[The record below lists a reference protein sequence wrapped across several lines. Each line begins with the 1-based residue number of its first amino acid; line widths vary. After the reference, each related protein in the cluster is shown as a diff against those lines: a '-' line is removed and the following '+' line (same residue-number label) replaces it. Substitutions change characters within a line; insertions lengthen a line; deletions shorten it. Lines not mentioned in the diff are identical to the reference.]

1 MSKKTGTKKKQ
12 TKQKEKQQ
20 GFNDLLIPMLLI
32 LCIMPFI
39 VRLALYSCGYAKY
52 PWYSDDDVI
61 MDLYSYYRC
70 YFFEVVAIFTAAVLA
85 FRIGLF
91 PENRKKMKIFI
102 PLAVYAGMILLSTL
116 LSVNMGASFT
126 GNFYQFQGVLVLLGY
141 LVFCLYAYQV
151 MEQEKDYKTIWY
163 GIVAV
168 FIVMAVLGIFQI
180 AKKDLLDFAWMQR
193 LVMSK
198 EQFAEYGGTLETIF
212 SGNNVFLS
220 LYNPNYAG
228 VFLTMFAPVFA
239 VMCSSEKEKKKKI
252 FYGILCAGCLIL
264 IWFTYS
270 RSTFF
275 ALLVALV
282 VGCVLSKQKIGK
294 LMKYIL
300 PEILILAVVFV
311 GIDKINDFHYL
322 SRWKEDTSKTKLES
336 MVTSKDGVELCYDGK
351 EYLITLEDKKAKI
364 YDKKGRET
372 DIKKV
377 DKSAKM
383 AIAEYDEEKYIDV
396 YLCNQTFTFGKN
408 SKGYYYRTENGKETQ
423 LTDIPKVDAGG
434 KEYLGSGRIYIWSRT
449 LPILKKYIVAGSGPD
464 TFAEVFPQN
473 DYVGK
478 AIYANNP
485 ARVIEKP
492 HNDYLMQWVQNGF
505 LALVAMIAFYVLLLK
520 KCGTFYY
527 KRELS
532 DIKTRLGLGC
542 YLGCIC
548 YMAGSLFNDSTLYTT
563 PVFWIFAGIA
573 LASAYEVEK

>member
-1 MSKKTGTKKKQ
+1 M
-12 TKQKEKQQ
+12 
-20 GFNDLLIPMLLI
+20 
-32 LCIMPFI
+32 
-39 VRLALYSCGYAKY
+39 
-52 PWYSDDDVI
+52 
-61 MDLYSYYRC
+61 
-70 YFFEVVAIFTAAVLA
+70 
-85 FRIGLF
+85 
-91 PENRKKMKIFI
+91 
-102 PLAVYAGMILLSTL
+102 
-116 LSVNMGASFT
+116 
-126 GNFYQFQGVLVLLGY
+126 
-141 LVFCLYAYQV
+141 
-151 MEQEKDYKTIWY
+151 
-163 GIVAV
+163 
-168 FIVMAVLGIFQI
+168 
-180 AKKDLLDFAWMQR
+180 
-193 LVMSK
+193 
-198 EQFAEYGGTLETIF
+198 
-212 SGNNVFLS
+212 FLS

-275 ALLVALV
+275 VLLVALV
-282 VGCVLSKQKIGK
+282 VGCILSKEKIGK

-300 PEILILAVVFV
+300 PGILILAVVFV

-322 SRWKEDTSKTKLES
+322 SRWKEDTPKTKLER
-336 MVTSKDGVELCYDGK
+336 MITSKDGVELCYDGK

-377 DKSAKM
+377 EYSAKM

-464 TFAEVFPQN
+464 TFAEVFSQN

-532 DIKTRLGLGC
+532 DMKTRLGLGC

>member
-1 MSKKTGTKKKQ
+1 
-12 TKQKEKQQ
+12 
-20 GFNDLLIPMLLI
+20 
-32 LCIMPFI
+32 
-39 VRLALYSCGYAKY
+39 
-52 PWYSDDDVI
+52 
-61 MDLYSYYRC
+61 
-70 YFFEVVAIFTAAVLA
+70 
-85 FRIGLF
+85 
-91 PENRKKMKIFI
+91 
-102 PLAVYAGMILLSTL
+102 
-116 LSVNMGASFT
+116 
-126 GNFYQFQGVLVLLGY
+126 
-141 LVFCLYAYQV
+141 
-151 MEQEKDYKTIWY
+151 
-163 GIVAV
+163 
-168 FIVMAVLGIFQI
+168 
-180 AKKDLLDFAWMQR
+180 
-193 LVMSK
+193 MSK

-228 VFLTMFAPVFA
+228 VFLTMFAPFFA
-239 VMCSSEKEKKKKI
+239 VMCRSEKEKKKKI

-282 VGCVLSKQKIGK
+282 VGCILSKEKIGK

-300 PEILILAVVFV
+300 PGILILAVVFV

-322 SRWKEDTSKTKLES
+322 SRWKEDTPKTKLEC
-336 MVTSKDGVELCYDGK
+336 MITSKDGVELCYDGK

-377 DKSAKM
+377 DHSAKM

-423 LTDIPKVDAGG
+423 LTDISKVDVGG